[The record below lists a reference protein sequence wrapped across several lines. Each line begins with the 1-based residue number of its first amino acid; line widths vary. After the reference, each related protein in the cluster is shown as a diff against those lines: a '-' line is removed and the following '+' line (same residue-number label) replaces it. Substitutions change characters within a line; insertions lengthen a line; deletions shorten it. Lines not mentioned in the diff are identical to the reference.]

1 MTIALAAM
9 STKAPLTLPPLSL
22 SLSRCHSLSLWVSF
36 FFIVVVYS
44 CFNFFINS
52 RISRATFFR
61 VVFVFVICF
70 KLFCLFIAFFGYCCR
85 CCTVAV
91 AVVSCF
97 LHLLFNNLHVV
108 INKINT
114 YSTRTHT
121 DKKRLTHAHTQCKVK
136 NGKKVLRTAY

>member
-1 MTIALAAM
+1 MLLLQCQQKRRLL
-9 STKAPLTLPPLSL
+9 SPSLSHSL

-36 FFIVVVYS
+36 FYMYGSSLFM
-44 CFNFFINS
+44 FLFFLL
-52 RISRATFFR
+52 TLEFR
-61 VVFVFVICF
+61 VPLFSVLYLFLFSALSV
-70 KLFCLFIAFFGYCCR
+70 FCLFIAFFGCCFR

-114 YSTRTHT
+114 YGTRTHT
-121 DKKRLTHAHTQCKVK
+121 GKETGTRTQCKVE
-136 NGKKVLRTAY
+136 NGKNVLRTAY